1 MTQIKSYLT
10 ALIVTLL
17 IGCGGGGGSSACSAL
32 KINEGESCEGG
43 VPTVAGVV
51 SVYEGTQAVGTCTG
65 TLISQTAVLTAA
77 HCLEVRP
84 KGIVVSVPGHTRTA
98 SQYFIHPGY
107 RTIRYGSSFGTV
119 FDLAVVKFSEPIPV
133 GPAPILVSKGA
144 PAPGEQVVAY
154 GLGTDEQGDGFLDR
168 LQSGDIPL
176 KATYLTFAGVNS
188 GLLYE
193 TISDGSGN
201 TCKGDSGGPILARN
215 ELGEW
220 GIIALT
226 SFSPLVSNERP
237 CIPTSGGTLAV
248 QSSVQNNEAMN
259 FILSVAPDAAV
270 N

>member
-1 MTQIKSYLT
+1 MRQMRTYLAAIT
-10 ALIVTLL
+10 VTLL
-17 IGCGGGGGSSACSAL
+17 IGCGGGGGGSSACSTL
-32 KINEGESCEGG
+32 KINGGESCEEG
-43 VPTVAGVV
+43 VPTVAFVETTYGQDPL
-51 SVYEGTQAVGTCTG
+51 GCTG

-77 HCLEVRP
+77 HCVTGRP
-84 KGIVVSVPGHTRTA
+84 NQIVVAVPGHVRKA

-107 RTIRYGSSFGTV
+107 RRIQYGSGVGTV

-154 GLGTDEQGDGFLDR
+154 GLGTDEQGGSLVDR
-168 LQSGDIPL
+168 IQSGDAPL

-215 ELGEW
+215 ESGQW

-226 SFSPLVSNERP
+226 SFSPLVSIERP
-237 CIPTSGGTLAV
+237 CIPTTGGTLAV